1 MGYYSEVMIAV
12 TKKDFKKVEDAQ
24 AKMTENLLDYVNKH
38 DYKENN
44 KDCVFMYW
52 DSLKYYK
59 EFEEVQAL
67 EKSLSKLKDGY
78 VFCRLG
84 EESGDIEFRKRTKIP
99 ELMKEF
105 QFIRDIR
112 KKLNEE
118 LKEEQE
124 NKQNINKEETQ
135 TKQKIVYTN
144 NKYDVLNMFENKIE
158 MTKDGMSGILELQN
172 NSLDIKIKDS
182 YIEQYKVA
190 LTKKYENV
198 PTNELNDIPK
208 SIEENGVTYY
218 LVNPIWN
225 ISQVEK
231 IEGQDVPIAYNGEM
245 QYEGI
250 KERKIVKSYLAT
262 VTYIGTL
269 EKEETESIT
278 FNIKYKEMPQEE
290 IEEKTNYTPIVVATA
305 GTGILVISGIF
316 LWKRKKK
323 NKIA

>member
-52 DSLKYYK
+52 DSLKYYR

-118 LKEEQE
+118 LKEE
-124 NKQNINKEETQ
+124 EEEE
-135 TKQKIVYTN
+135 
-144 NKYDVLNMFENKIE
+144 FE
-158 MTKDGMSGILELQN
+158 
-172 NSLDIKIKDS
+172 
-182 YIEQYKVA
+182 
-190 LTKKYENV
+190 
-198 PTNELNDIPK
+198 
-208 SIEENGVTYY
+208 
-218 LVNPIWN
+218 
-225 ISQVEK
+225 
-231 IEGQDVPIAYNGEM
+231 
-245 QYEGI
+245 
-250 KERKIVKSYLAT
+250 
-262 VTYIGTL
+262 
-269 EKEETESIT
+269 
-278 FNIKYKEMPQEE
+278 
-290 IEEKTNYTPIVVATA
+290 
-305 GTGILVISGIF
+305 
-316 LWKRKKK
+316 
-323 NKIA
+323 

>member
-67 EKSLSKLKDGY
+67 EKSLSKLKYGY

-118 LKEEQE
+118 LKEE
-124 NKQNINKEETQ
+124 EEEE
-135 TKQKIVYTN
+135 
-144 NKYDVLNMFENKIE
+144 FE
-158 MTKDGMSGILELQN
+158 
-172 NSLDIKIKDS
+172 
-182 YIEQYKVA
+182 
-190 LTKKYENV
+190 
-198 PTNELNDIPK
+198 
-208 SIEENGVTYY
+208 
-218 LVNPIWN
+218 
-225 ISQVEK
+225 
-231 IEGQDVPIAYNGEM
+231 
-245 QYEGI
+245 
-250 KERKIVKSYLAT
+250 
-262 VTYIGTL
+262 
-269 EKEETESIT
+269 
-278 FNIKYKEMPQEE
+278 
-290 IEEKTNYTPIVVATA
+290 
-305 GTGILVISGIF
+305 
-316 LWKRKKK
+316 
-323 NKIA
+323 

>member
-105 QFIRDIR
+105 QFIREIR
-112 KKLNEE
+112 KKLN
-118 LKEEQE
+118 
-124 NKQNINKEETQ
+124 
-135 TKQKIVYTN
+135 
-144 NKYDVLNMFENKIE
+144 
-158 MTKDGMSGILELQN
+158 
-172 NSLDIKIKDS
+172 
-182 YIEQYKVA
+182 
-190 LTKKYENV
+190 
-198 PTNELNDIPK
+198 
-208 SIEENGVTYY
+208 
-218 LVNPIWN
+218 
-225 ISQVEK
+225 
-231 IEGQDVPIAYNGEM
+231 
-245 QYEGI
+245 
-250 KERKIVKSYLAT
+250 
-262 VTYIGTL
+262 
-269 EKEETESIT
+269 
-278 FNIKYKEMPQEE
+278 
-290 IEEKTNYTPIVVATA
+290 
-305 GTGILVISGIF
+305 
-316 LWKRKKK
+316 
-323 NKIA
+323 